1 MERVCIEYL
10 CELKL
15 PYEQTGQLVNLF
27 DKLGLTAAIEQLV
40 VPYFQQT
47 WTRDVMATLCV
58 ILKRLLPDHFSLC
71 QRLLNTDS
79 RGALCEVQVRD
90 HSVRCTL
97 ML

>member
-1 MERVCIEYL
+1 MERVCTDYL

-27 DKLGLTAAIEQLV
+27 YKLGLTAAIEQLV
-40 VPYFQQT
+40 VPYFQQA
-47 WTRDVMATLCV
+47 WTQDVMATLCV
-58 ILKRLLPDHFSLC
+58 ILKRLLPDHLSLC
-71 QRLLNTDS
+71 QKLLNIDS

-90 HSVRCTL
+90 HSVRYTP